1 MEGRELVDLD
11 FFSVSDPICSL
22 QTRDSNVN
30 HATWHRIGETEVIDN
45 NLNPKWIKSFS
56 VWFHFT
62 KDLDL
67 RFMVHNYNDGEND
80 DMIGMTEICLTEI
93 MMADK
98 QQKVLTLELPESENK
113 SRKIRN
119 RKNRGSLLVKAGK
132 VKKTEDIIK
141 FQISA

>member
-22 QTRDSNVN
+22 YTRDSNVKY
-30 HATWHRIGETEVIDN
+30 ASWHLIGETEVIDN

-67 RFMVHNYNDGEND
+67 QFKVHNYNDE
-80 DMIGMTEICLTEI
+80 
-93 MMADK
+93 DK
-98 QQKVLTLELPESENK
+98 
-113 SRKIRN
+113 
-119 RKNRGSLLVKAGK
+119 
-132 VKKTEDIIK
+132 
-141 FQISA
+141 

>member
-1 MEGRELVDLD
+1 M
-11 FFSVSDPICSL
+11 
-22 QTRDSNVN
+22 
-30 HATWHRIGETEVIDN
+30 
-45 NLNPKWIKSFS
+45 NPKWIKSFS

-93 MMADK
+93 MMADR